1 MRQDGVAEFISAS
14 YNNSVRKKACA
25 KTVFVSL

>member
-1 MRQDGVAEFISAS
+1 MSVLWIYD
-14 YNNSVRKKACA
+14 NSVRKKACA